1 MDHLQCTAP
10 EARHRVQFVDLSVHN
25 SLAVLLDRPTAP
37 PLHGVTIQFPD
48 PWAKTKTKRRRILQ
62 PDLASLV
69 VGRLERDGFLYF
81 STDCAGV
88 ARDMELVMEPHCS
101 SGALRRAVFESPV
114 CGSLESDGPGESGVP
129 PTRIVASRNTALLWL
144 PFNPFGVPSERER
157 VCGELG
163 RPVYRA
169 LYWKQ

>member
-1 MDHLQCTAP
+1 M
-10 EARHRVQFVDLSVHN
+10 HN

-62 PDLASLV
+62 PDLAALV
-69 VGRLERDGFLYF
+69 VSRLETGGFLYF

-101 SGALRRAVFESPV
+101 SGVLRRAVSESPV
-114 CGSLESDGPGESGVP
+114 SVSLESDGHGESGGVP
-129 PTRIVASRNTALLWL
+129 PTRVVATRNTVLPWL

-157 VCGELG
+157 VCSELG